1 MADHQETY
9 AAYGGMDGYRA
20 VHEALSRAL
29 AEPSAQGANAH
40 GARAAFLLAAI
51 APQLLAARGYVVLQA
66 LEDADVPHDLVRQV
80 AAALQ
85 PVAEPKALPLVG
97 SL

>member
-20 VHEALSRAL
+20 VHEVLSRAL

-51 APQLLAARGYVVLQA
+51 APQLLAARGYMVQA
-66 LEDADVPHDLVRQV
+66 LEDAGVPHDLVRQV

-85 PVAEPKALPLVG
+85 PVAEPEALPLVG